1 MEEEAKAQSI
11 LADLVL
17 FTRSQR
23 VRELSYISRFI
34 YYMRGAAPEDPEFHT
49 DLVLP
54 EALIVKVNEICFRI
68 S

>member
-1 MEEEAKAQSI
+1 MEEGAQAHPI
-11 LADLVL
+11 PADLVL

-34 YYMRGAAPEDPEFHT
+34 YYMRGTAPEDPEFHT

-54 EALIVKVNEICFRI
+54 EALIVKVGEIFI
-68 S
+68 SVS

>member
-1 MEEEAKAQSI
+1 MEEGAQAHLI
-11 LADLVL
+11 PADLVL

-34 YYMRGAAPEDPEFHT
+34 YYMRKTAPEDPEFHT

-54 EALIVKVNEICFRI
+54 EALIVKVGEIFV
-68 S
+68 SVS